1 MGTNDTVIALTSES
15 GHNVAMTTHSSDI
28 TSSYVTSS
36 SLHTF
41 HLNSTDLH
49 ANASET
55 EVHPGIV
62 SGIDGLG
69 TSVTI
74 AVALSSVAF
83 VVVIVIIMV
92 CFVRKKYREK
102 KSRAWVDNLT
112 LSYIADSNIDLTKDN
127 YDEMISLDNDN
138 FLNSLVDSQSFSV
151 YSSSNNNNTRQYTYS
166 YF

>member
-1 MGTNDTVIALTSES
+1 MGTNDSVIALTSEA
-15 GHNVAMTTHSSDI
+15 GLHDVV
-28 TSSYVTSS
+28 TSHLPDVTPSNVTSS
-36 SLHTF
+36 TLHTF

-49 ANASET
+49 MNDSVTET
-55 EVHPGIV
+55 APAVV
-62 SGIDGLG
+62 SGVGGLG
-69 TSVTI
+69 TSVTM

-83 VVVIVIIMV
+83 VIVIVVIVV
-92 CFVRKKYREK
+92 CFARKRHREK
-102 KSRAWVDNLT
+102 KTRAWVDNLT

>member
-36 SLHTF
+36 NVTSSSLHTF

-49 ANASET
+49 TNASET

-83 VVVIVIIMV
+83 VVVIG
-92 CFVRKKYREK
+92 K
-102 KSRAWVDNLT
+102 
-112 LSYIADSNIDLTKDN
+112 
-127 YDEMISLDNDN
+127 N
-138 FLNSLVDSQSFSV
+138 FF
-151 YSSSNNNNTRQYTYS
+151 
-166 YF
+166 